1 MSDGQVTRLSCGG
14 FILAVRVN
22 HTIADAQG
30 VTQFLGAVAE
40 LVRGAQAPSVLP
52 VWKRELLDGR
62 NQQQPAL
69 VHDKLDEVLGKD
81 IDAKAS
87 SSIML
92 SLDHAALRLFEPSSR
107 RTFRTVP
114 QSLTPSRAGFGSS
127 ARWRWLRTP
136 TR

>member
-22 HTIADAQG
+22 HTMADAQG

-52 VWKRELLDGR
+52 VWKRELLEGL

-69 VHDKLDEVLGKD
+69 VHGKLHEVSGSNTST
-81 IDAKAS
+81 KARS
-87 SSIML
+87 
-92 SLDHAALRLFEPSSR
+92 
-107 RTFRTVP
+107 
-114 QSLTPSRAGFGSS
+114 
-127 ARWRWLRTP
+127 
-136 TR
+136 